1 MFYRIL
7 PPLGLLPKNCKYGNK
22 KFDFDYLQLYTP
34 YIDWSVS
41 WLVRQFIPVHLYHYV
56 NIRLGHLQ

>member
-7 PPLGLLPKNCKYGNK
+7 PPLGLLPKNCNYGNK
-22 KFDFDYLQLYTP
+22 KFDFDYLQLYIL

-41 WLVRQFIPVHLYHYV
+41 WFVRQFILVHLYHYV
-56 NIRLGHLQ
+56 

>member
-7 PPLGLLPKNCKYGNK
+7 PPLGLLPKNCKYENE
-22 KFDFDYLQLYTP
+22 KFDFDYLQLYIL

-41 WLVRQFIPVHLYHYV
+41 WLDRQFIPVHLYHYV
-56 NIRLGHLQ
+56 